1 MRHQLEFFKSFL
13 LKMKLVRIHHSNV
26 KSWEAVGSAG
36 SQLLKL
42 KAGLSEKTCFFTVL
56 EAACTRGFD
65 NKLFCEVFLQ
75 AKQTSAVNFS
85 HL

>member
-13 LKMKLVRIHHSNV
+13 LKMKLVRIHQSNV

-56 EAACTRGFD
+56 EAIANLTLALCKRQ
-65 NKLFCEVFLQ
+65 KWKEQV
-75 AKQTSAVNFS
+75 KFS
-85 HL
+85 